1 MISLRKCDDVESLVD
16 FFYSKETL
24 DWHKNIHKNKGDLSG
39 NVRAT
44 VDSMADC
51 EVWVVELNDKFA
63 AFFGIYKGIL
73 GECLVGF
80 HVLKEFRNGNFLD
93 FFWGK
98 VKSMF
103 SADFYTGIYEHNL
116 PAIKHLIKQG
126 FELVNK
132 TEDNYGT
139 ICIFKFKK

>member
-1 MISLRKCDDVESLVD
+1 
-16 FFYSKETL
+16 
-24 DWHKNIHKNKGDLSG
+24 
-39 NVRAT
+39 
-44 VDSMADC
+44 
-51 EVWVVELNDKFA
+51 
-63 AFFGIYKGIL
+63 
-73 GECLVGF
+73 
-80 HVLKEFRNGNFLD
+80 
-93 FFWGK
+93 
-98 VKSMF
+98 MF